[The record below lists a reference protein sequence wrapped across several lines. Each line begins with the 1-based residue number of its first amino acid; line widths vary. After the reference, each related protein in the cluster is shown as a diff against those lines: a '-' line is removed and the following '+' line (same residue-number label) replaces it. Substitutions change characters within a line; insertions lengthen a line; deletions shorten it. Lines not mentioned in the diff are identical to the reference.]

1 MFQVVLF
8 VVDRLRWK
16 RPVLVQYTVG
26 EVPVHGPAQTT
37 RMPVMVDLGGMA
49 MPVLNDALVPIIVYH
64 CVSER
69 LRKEVNVVLYVH
81 KNHTAYWGR
90 GGAKGGWGG
99 VQMTDS
105 SRRRSNP

>member
-1 MFQVVLF
+1 ML
-8 VVDRLRWK
+8 LIG
-16 RPVLVQYTVG
+16 YVG
-26 EVPVHGPAQTT
+26 SAQFWYSILLAKFPAVHGPAQTT

-81 KNHTAYWGR
+81 KNHKTC
-90 GGAKGGWGG
+90 
-99 VQMTDS
+99 
-105 SRRRSNP
+105 